1 MEIFEHAFMRLAF
14 LGGTLIAILAP
25 VIGVFLVLRRYS
37 LIGDGLGHI
46 AFSGIA
52 IGLVSK
58 LEPFWVSLGTA
69 VLAALGI
76 ERLRASGRLSGDTA
90 IAIFLST
97 GLALGLVLAKIA
109 KHSTNKLWGYLFGSI
124 ITISWADVWITS
136 LIALIVLS
144 TVFALRRQ
152 FFYITFDEETARAS
166 GLKVSWLNSLFVVL
180 AALTIVAAIPIV
192 GLLLISALI
201 VIPVAASLQIAR
213 NFRQTL
219 FFSIICSLI
228 SVYGGLFA
236 AYYID
241 IPPGPTIVL
250 TAVSLFAL
258 TGIAGYLQR
267 RARDFNVAEH

>member
-1 MEIFEHAFMRLAF
+1 MRLAF

-52 IGLVSK
+52 IGLVTK
-58 LEPFWVSLGTA
+58 LEPFWVSMGTSI
-69 VLAALGI
+69 LAALGI

-97 GLALGLVLAKIA
+97 GLALGLILAKLA
-109 KHSTNKLWGYLFGSI
+109 KYSTNKLWGYLFGSI
-124 ITISWADVWITS
+124 ITLNWGDFWTTTI
-136 LIALIVLS
+136 IAAIVLS
-144 TVFALRRQ
+144 TVFALQKQ
-152 FFYITFDEETARAS
+152 FFYITFDEETAQAS
-166 GLKVSWLNSLFVVL
+166 GLPVNWLNSLFVVL

-201 VIPVAASLQIAR
+201 VMPVAASLQVAR
-213 NFRQTL
+213 NFRQTML
-219 FFSIICSLI
+219 ISIICSLL
-228 SVYGGLFA
+228 SVYSGLFA
-236 AYYID
+236 SYYLD

-250 TAVSLFAL
+250 LAVIIFAITSLL
-258 TGIAGYLQR
+258 GNLQR
-267 RARDFNVAEH
+267 RMHRPNLSST

>member
-1 MEIFEHAFMRLAF
+1 MEIFQHQFMRLAF

-58 LEPFWVSLGTA
+58 LEPFWVSMGTA
-69 VLAALGI
+69 ILAALGI

-97 GLALGLVLAKIA
+97 GLALGLVLAQLA
-109 KHSTNKLWGYLFGSI
+109 NYSTNKLWGYLFGSI
-124 ITISWADVWITS
+124 ITLDWKDLWTTAI
-136 LIALIVLS
+136 IALIVLGV
-144 TVFALRRQ
+144 VFFLRKQ

-166 GLKVSWLNSLFVVL
+166 GLRVGWLNSLFVVL
-180 AALTIVAAIPIV
+180 AALTIVAAIPLV

-201 VIPVAASLQIAR
+201 VVPVAASLQIAS
-213 NFRQTL
+213 NFRLTML
-219 FFSIICSLI
+219 LSAICSLA

-236 AYYID
+236 SYYWD

-250 TAVSLFAL
+250 TAVILFAIASL
-258 TGIAGYLQR
+258 TGYMQR
-267 RARDFNVAEH
+267 RVRRS